1 MSTGNA
7 RAREPIP
14 CLFVVTEPCMEHCP
28 NRAEDGG
35 SCELARQ
42 IPEGEDPREW
52 YVKAMNEVA
61 SW

>member
-1 MSTGNA
+1 
-7 RAREPIP
+7 
-14 CLFVVTEPCMEHCP
+14 MEHCP